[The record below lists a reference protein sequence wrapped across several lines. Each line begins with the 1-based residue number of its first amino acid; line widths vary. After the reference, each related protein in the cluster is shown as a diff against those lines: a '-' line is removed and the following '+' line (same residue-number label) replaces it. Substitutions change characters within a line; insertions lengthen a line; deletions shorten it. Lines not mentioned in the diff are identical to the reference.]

1 MPLAGRQFTRCT
13 EVIDMKKLWLLSLI
27 GIPFLTMQSQAPL
40 PTGFEHWTSADLQIV
55 NKTITAKAAA
65 DAHHAATNPLSD
77 FPNELF
83 MLAHREADGQPELH
97 ETQAD
102 VFVVQSGSATL
113 VVGGALVNA
122 ETTAPHEKRNGTIQG
137 GTRQKLSTGDIVRI
151 PANMPHQLLL
161 DGAQEFTYFVIK
173 IKGY

>member
-1 MPLAGRQFTRCT
+1 
-13 EVIDMKKLWLLSLI
+13 MKKLCMLSLI
-27 GIPFLTMQSQAPL
+27 AMLSLAKQPQAPL
-40 PTGFEHWTSADLQIV
+40 PAGFEHWTAADLQIV
-55 NKTITAKAAA
+55 NKSLAAKAA
-65 DAHHAATNPLSD
+65 DDSHHAASKPLSD

-102 VFVVQSGSATL
+102 VFIVESGSAAL
-113 VVGGALVNA
+113 IVGGTLVNA

-137 GTRQKLSTGDIVRI
+137 GMRQKLSTGDIVRI
-151 PANMPHQLLL
+151 PANMPHQLVL
-161 DGAQEFTYFVIK
+161 DGTQEFAYFVIK

>member
-1 MPLAGRQFTRCT
+1 
-13 EVIDMKKLWLLSLI
+13 MKKLWMLSLI
-27 GIPFLTMQSQAPL
+27 AMLFLAAQSQAPL
-40 PTGFEHWTSADLQIV
+40 PAGFEHWTAADLQIV
-55 NKTITAKAAA
+55 TKSLAAKAA
-65 DAHHAATNPLSD
+65 DDSHHAASRPLSD

-102 VFVVQSGSATL
+102 VFIVESGSAAL
-113 VVGGALVNA
+113 IVGGTLVNA

-137 GTRQKLSTGDIVRI
+137 GARQKLSAGDIVRI
-151 PANMPHQLLL
+151 PANMPHQLVL
-161 DGAQEFTYFVIK
+161 DGAQEFTYLVIK

>member
-1 MPLAGRQFTRCT
+1 
-13 EVIDMKKLWLLSLI
+13 MKKLWMLSLI
-27 GIPFLTMQSQAPL
+27 AMLSLAAQSQTPL
-40 PTGFEHWTSADLQIV
+40 PAGFEHWTAADLQIV
-55 NKTITAKAAA
+55 KKSLAAKAA
-65 DAHHAATNPLSD
+65 DDSHHAASRPLSE

-102 VFVVQSGSATL
+102 VFIVESGSAAL
-113 VVGGALVNA
+113 IVGGTLVNA

-137 GTRQKLSTGDIVRI
+137 GARQKLSAGDIVRI

-161 DGAQEFTYFVIK
+161 DGAQEFTYLVIK